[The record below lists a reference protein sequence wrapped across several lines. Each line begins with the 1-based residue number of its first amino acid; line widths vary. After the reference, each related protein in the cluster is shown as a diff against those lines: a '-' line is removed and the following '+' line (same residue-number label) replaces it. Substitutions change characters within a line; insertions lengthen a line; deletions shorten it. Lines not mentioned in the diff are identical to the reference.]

1 MSNLVNTKFIYNN
14 ESVASIGSLLG
25 PSAAAP
31 KTGEAGFDG
40 VLSGVKKRL
49 SGQVDATAGGNS
61 LPPGALCIIP
71 IGPSINV
78 LTSGKS
84 EWSDE
89 TIREFARKEG
99 LNPGVL
105 GLIMQKSAP
114 GAGRQSPGGGTDGLP
129 DSSQLSMASVIGDP
143 ALMGLVA
150 HNVPLAGGAAFAV
163 SPDSFRSVAFAN
175 TAEAAYSNRNE
186 FPAVAAGPLVMPGRL
201 GGAVPEWGATST
213 AELGARTAASAS
225 LSLQVATVG
234 NQAAGGINTVN
245 TLAVVGV
252 VANEGVRPEVG
263 ALAPPPG
270 ANVNAQRQFIM
281 ERAELV
287 AVTYTNAGLQS
298 QGGAVV
304 PPVSGA
310 FGLPLTVEV
319 PVAVASAAAGVLN
332 PPDAAVPPV
341 AGSLAMPLKVE
352 GRNAAPSVA
361 AGMSI
366 QADAAVP
373 VAGGPINAVATASMA
388 PAELVMKFKGGEQPV
403 ELIPGVEQVPG
414 RRSDALASRKTGD
427 SMDQPGSA
435 SPVWREEIDLSQ
447 FAVAPAASK
456 EQGTAGSNNPAT
468 GGGAQQSSEHALAEE
483 KGRQDRQYLKLSEQL
498 MDIVGKRISDQVVK
512 GVWQMSFQ
520 LRPARMGRI
529 DVQLGMTNGEVEAA
543 FTSSQADTQ
552 RLLEGGLDRLRG
564 ALEGAGLN
572 VGRLFADGGAM
583 GGEAQSRQQ
592 SGNGAQVPVA
602 GLAQEAP
609 QPAVK
614 GVLAALPMQKLSAE
628 GVDLF
633 I

>member
-129 DSSQLSMASVIGDP
+129 DSSQISMASVIGDP
-143 ALMGLVA
+143 ALMGLVT

-163 SPDSFRSVAFAN
+163 SPDSFRPVAFAS
-175 TAEAAYSNRNE
+175 TAEAADSNINE
-186 FPAVAAGPLVMPGRL
+186 SPAVAAGPLVMPGRL

-213 AELGARTAASAS
+213 AAVGARTAAAAS

-234 NQAAGGINTVN
+234 NQAAGGINTVHTVN

-252 VANEGVRPEVG
+252 VAHEGVRPEVG

-281 ERAELV
+281 EHAELV
-287 AVTYTNAGLQS
+287 GVTYADAGLQS
-298 QGGAVV
+298 PGSAVA
-304 PPVSGA
+304 PPVPGA
-310 FGLPLTVEV
+310 FGLPLKVEV

-341 AGSLAMPLKVE
+341 
-352 GRNAAPSVA
+352 
-361 AGMSI
+361 
-366 QADAAVP
+366 P
-373 VAGGPINAVATASMA
+373 VAGSPINAVATASMA

-414 RRSDALASRKTGD
+414 RRSDDLASRKTGD

-529 DVQLGMTNGEVEAA
+529 DVQIGMTNGEVEAA

-552 RLLEGGLDRLRG
+552 RLLEGGLERLRG

-572 VGRLFADGGAM
+572 VGRLFSDGGAM

-602 GLAQEAP
+602 GLAQGAP

-614 GVLAALPMQKLSAE
+614 GVSAALPMQKLSAE

>member
-25 PSAAAP
+25 PSAAAL

-175 TAEAAYSNRNE
+175 TAEAAYSNGNE

-213 AELGARTAASAS
+213 AAVGARTAASAS

-234 NQAAGGINTVN
+234 NQAAGGIINTVHTVN

-252 VANEGVRPEVG
+252 VAHEGVRPEVG

-304 PPVSGA
+304 PPVPGA
-310 FGLPLTVEV
+310 FGLPLKVEV

-341 AGSLAMPLKVE
+341 
-352 GRNAAPSVA
+352 
-361 AGMSI
+361 
-366 QADAAVP
+366 P
-373 VAGGPINAVATASMA
+373 VAGSPVNAVATASMA
-388 PAELVMKFKGGEQPV
+388 SAELVMKFKGGEQPV

-447 FAVAPAASK
+447 FAVAPAASN

-572 VGRLFADGGAM
+572 VGRLFSDGGAM

-614 GVLAALPMQKLSAE
+614 GVSAALPMQKLSAE

>member
-25 PSAAAP
+25 PAAAAP

-40 VLSGVKKRL
+40 VLNGVKKRL

-114 GAGRQSPGGGTDGLP
+114 GAGRQSPGGCTDGLP

-143 ALMGLVA
+143 ALMALVA
-150 HNVPLAGGAAFAV
+150 HNVPLAGGAAFAN
-163 SPDSFRSVAFAN
+163 S
-175 TAEAAYSNRNE
+175 AEAAYSNINQS
-186 FPAVAAGPLVMPGRL
+186 PAVAAGPFALPGRP
-201 GGAVPEWGATST
+201 GGAVPAWAATST
-213 AELGARTAASAS
+213 AEAGARTAVSAG
-225 LSLQVATVG
+225 LSLQVATAG
-234 NQAAGGINTVN
+234 SQAAGGINTVN
-245 TLAVVGV
+245 TLAVVGG

-263 ALAPPPG
+263 ALTVTPG

-281 ERAELV
+281 EHAELV
-287 AVTYTNAGLQS
+287 AVTYTDAGLQS
-298 QGGAVV
+298 QGRAVV
-304 PPVSGA
+304 PPVPAA
-310 FGLPLTVEV
+310 FGLPLKVEG

-341 AGSLAMPLKVE
+341 AGAPAMPLKVE
-352 GRNAAPSVA
+352 GRNAVPSVA
-361 AGMSI
+361 AGLSI

-373 VAGGPINAVATASMA
+373 VAGSPINAVATASMV

-403 ELIPGVEQVPG
+403 QLIPGVERVSG
-414 RRSDALASRKTGD
+414 RRSDALVSRKTGD
-427 SMDQPGSA
+427 SMESPGSA
-435 SPVWREEIDLSQ
+435 SPVWHEEIDLSQ
-447 FAVAPAASK
+447 FAVAPAAPK
-456 EQGTAGSNNPAT
+456 EQGTAGSNDPAT
-468 GGGAQQSSEHALAEE
+468 GGGDQQSSENALAEE

-498 MDIVGKRISDQVVK
+498 MDVVGKRISDQVVK

-614 GVLAALPMQKLSAE
+614 GVSAALPLQKLSAE

>member
-1 MSNLVNTKFIYNN
+1 M
-14 ESVASIGSLLG
+14 
-25 PSAAAP
+25 PSAARP

-49 SGQVDATAGGNS
+49 SGQVDATGSGNS
-61 LPPGALCIIP
+61 LPSGALCIIP

-78 LTSGKS
+78 LTSGKP

-114 GAGRQSPGGGTDGLP
+114 GAGRQSPGADGMA
-129 DSSQLSMASVIGDP
+129 DASQFSMASIIGDP

-150 HNVPLAGGAAFAV
+150 HTVPMAGVAAFAG
-163 SPDSFRSVAFAN
+163 SSDSFGSVAFAN
-175 TAEAAYSNRNE
+175 AAESADANLNE
-186 FPAVAAGPLVMPGRL
+186 SPAVSAGPLVMPGRL
-201 GGAVPEWGATST
+201 GGAVPEWTATST
-213 AELGARTAASAS
+213 GDVGARTAAYSS
-225 LSLQVATVG
+225 LPLQIATG
-234 NQAAGGINTVN
+234 GSQAAGGINTVN

-252 VANEGVRPEVG
+252 VAHEGVRPAVG
-263 ALAPPPG
+263 ALAATPG

-281 ERAELV
+281 EHAELV

-298 QGGAVV
+298 QGGAVA
-304 PPVSGA
+304 PPVPGA
-310 FGLPLTVEV
+310 VGLPLKVDG

-332 PPDAAVPPV
+332 PLDAAVPPV
-341 AGSLAMPLKVE
+341 PGALAMPLKVA
-352 GRNAAPSVA
+352 GQNAAPSVA

-373 VAGGPINAVATASMA
+373 PVPVAGSPINAVATASVV
-388 PAELVMKFKGGEQPV
+388 PAELVIKGEGRPV
-403 ELIPGVEQVPG
+403 QLNPGVERVSG
-414 RRSDALASRKTGD
+414 RRSDAWVSRKPGD

-435 SPVWREEIDLSQ
+435 SPVWHEEIDLTQ

-456 EQGTAGSNNPAT
+456 EQSTAGSNDPAT
-468 GGGAQQSSEHALAEE
+468 GGGDQPSSENAVAEE
-483 KGRQDRQYLKLSEQL
+483 KGRQDRQYLKLSDQL
-498 MDIVGKRISDQVVK
+498 MDVVGKRISDQVVK

-529 DVQLGMTNGEVEAA
+529 DVQLGMSNGEIEAA

-572 VGRLFADGGAM
+572 VGRLLADGGAM
-583 GGEAQSRQQ
+583 GGEAQSRQP

-602 GLAQEAP
+602 GLAQEAV

-614 GVLAALPMQKLSAE
+614 GVSAALPIQKLSAE

>member
-14 ESVASIGSLLG
+14 EPVASIGSLLA

-40 VLSGVKKRL
+40 VLSGVKKSL
-49 SGQVDATAGGNS
+49 SGQLDATTGGNS

-150 HNVPLAGGAAFAV
+150 HNVPMAGGAAFAV
-163 SPDSFRSVAFAN
+163 SPDSFRPVAFAS
-175 TAEAAYSNRNE
+175 TAEAADSNINE
-186 FPAVAAGPLVMPGRL
+186 SPAVAAGPLVMPGRL
-201 GGAVPEWGATST
+201 GGAVPEWRATST
-213 AELGARTAASAS
+213 GAVGARTAATSS

-234 NQAAGGINTVN
+234 SQAAGGINTVN

-281 ERAELV
+281 EHAELV
-287 AVTYTNAGLQS
+287 GVTYADAGLQS
-298 QGGAVV
+298 PGSAVA
-304 PPVSGA
+304 PPVPGA
-310 FGLPLTVEV
+310 FGLPLKVEV

-341 AGSLAMPLKVE
+341 P
-352 GRNAAPSVA
+352 
-361 AGMSI
+361 
-366 QADAAVP
+366 VP
-373 VAGGPINAVATASMA
+373 VAGSPINAVATASMA
-388 PAELVMKFKGGEQPV
+388 SAELVMKFKEGEQPV
-403 ELIPGVEQVPG
+403 QLIPGGGRVSG

-427 SMDQPGSA
+427 SMEPPGSA

-447 FAVAPAASK
+447 FAVAPAAAK

-468 GGGAQQSSEHALAEE
+468 GGGDQQSSEHALAEE

-498 MDIVGKRISDQVVK
+498 MDIVGRRISDQVVK

-572 VGRLFADGGAM
+572 VGRLFSDGGAM

-609 QPAVK
+609 QPADK
-614 GVLAALPMQKLSAE
+614 GVAAALPMQKLSAE

>member
-129 DSSQLSMASVIGDP
+129 DSSQISMASVIGDP

-186 FPAVAAGPLVMPGRL
+186 SPAVAAGPLVMPGRL

-213 AELGARTAASAS
+213 AAVGARAAASAS

-234 NQAAGGINTVN
+234 NQAAGGINTVHTVN

-252 VANEGVRPEVG
+252 VAHEGVRPEVG

-304 PPVSGA
+304 PPVPGA
-310 FGLPLTVEV
+310 FGLPLKVEV
-319 PVAVASAAAGVLN
+319 PVAVASAVAGVLN

-341 AGSLAMPLKVE
+341 
-352 GRNAAPSVA
+352 
-361 AGMSI
+361 
-366 QADAAVP
+366 P
-373 VAGGPINAVATASMA
+373 VAGSPINAVATASMA

-403 ELIPGVEQVPG
+403 ELIPGVERVPG
-414 RRSDALASRKTGD
+414 RRSDALVSRKTGD
-427 SMDQPGSA
+427 SMDQSGSA

-614 GVLAALPMQKLSAE
+614 GVSAALPMQKLSAE

>member
-129 DSSQLSMASVIGDP
+129 DSSQISMASVIGDP

-175 TAEAAYSNRNE
+175 TAEAAYSNGNE

-234 NQAAGGINTVN
+234 NQAAGGINTVHTVN

-252 VANEGVRPEVG
+252 VAHEGVRPEVG

-304 PPVSGA
+304 PPVPGA
-310 FGLPLTVEV
+310 FGLPLKVEV

-341 AGSLAMPLKVE
+341 
-352 GRNAAPSVA
+352 
-361 AGMSI
+361 
-366 QADAAVP
+366 P
-373 VAGGPINAVATASMA
+373 VAGSPINAVATASMA
-388 PAELVMKFKGGEQPV
+388 PAELVMNFKGGEQPV

-414 RRSDALASRKTGD
+414 RRSDDLASRKTGD

-529 DVQLGMTNGEVEAA
+529 DVQIGMTNGEVEAA

-552 RLLEGGLDRLRG
+552 RLLEGGLERLRG

-609 QPAVK
+609 QPADK
-614 GVLAALPMQKLSAE
+614 GVAAALPMQKLSAE

>member
-61 LPPGALCIIP
+61 LPPGALRIIP

-114 GAGRQSPGGGTDGLP
+114 GAGRQSPDGGTDGLP
-129 DSSQLSMASVIGDP
+129 DSSPLSMASVIGDP

-175 TAEAAYSNRNE
+175 TAEAAYSNGNE

-213 AELGARTAASAS
+213 AAVGARTAAAAS

-234 NQAAGGINTVN
+234 NQAAGGINTVHTVN

-252 VANEGVRPEVG
+252 VAHEGVRPEVG

-304 PPVSGA
+304 PPVPGA
-310 FGLPLTVEV
+310 FGLPLKVEV

-341 AGSLAMPLKVE
+341 
-352 GRNAAPSVA
+352 
-361 AGMSI
+361 
-366 QADAAVP
+366 P
-373 VAGGPINAVATASMA
+373 VAGSPINAVATASMA
-388 PAELVMKFKGGEQPV
+388 PAELVMNFKGG
-403 ELIPGVEQVPG
+403 GAA
-414 RRSDALASRKTGD
+414 RRTDPR
-427 SMDQPGSA
+427 
-435 SPVWREEIDLSQ
+435 
-447 FAVAPAASK
+447 
-456 EQGTAGSNNPAT
+456 
-468 GGGAQQSSEHALAEE
+468 GGASAWQA
-483 KGRQDRQYLKLSEQL
+483 
-498 MDIVGKRISDQVVK
+498 VG
-512 GVWQMSFQ
+512 
-520 LRPARMGRI
+520 
-529 DVQLGMTNGEVEAA
+529 
-543 FTSSQADTQ
+543 
-552 RLLEGGLDRLRG
+552 
-564 ALEGAGLN
+564 
-572 VGRLFADGGAM
+572 
-583 GGEAQSRQQ
+583 
-592 SGNGAQVPVA
+592 
-602 GLAQEAP
+602 
-609 QPAVK
+609 
-614 GVLAALPMQKLSAE
+614 
-628 GVDLF
+628 
-633 I
+633 

>member
-14 ESVASIGSLLG
+14 ESVASIGSLLA
-25 PSAAAP
+25 PSAAGP

-114 GAGRQSPGGGTDGLP
+114 GAGRQSPGGGTDGLS
-129 DSSQLSMASVIGDP
+129 DSSPLSMASVIGDP

-150 HNVPLAGGAAFAV
+150 HNVPMAGGA
-163 SPDSFRSVAFAN
+163 AFAN
-175 TAEAAYSNRNE
+175 TAEAASSNINAS
-186 FPAVAAGPLVMPGRL
+186 PAVAAGLFVMPGRI

-213 AELGARTAASAS
+213 AA
-225 LSLQVATVG
+225 VG
-234 NQAAGGINTVN
+234 QAAGGMNTVN

-252 VANEGVRPEVG
+252 VAHEGVRPEGG

-270 ANVNAQRQFIM
+270 SNVNAQRQFIM
-281 ERAELV
+281 ARAELV
-287 AVTYTNAGLQS
+287 AVTYTDAGLQS
-298 QGGAVV
+298 RGGALV
-304 PPVSGA
+304 PPAPGA
-310 FGLPLTVEV
+310 FGLPLKVAG

-332 PPDAAVPPV
+332 PLDAAVPPV
-341 AGSLAMPLKVE
+341 AGAPAMPLKVE

-373 VAGGPINAVATASMA
+373 PVPVAGSPINAVATASMG

-403 ELIPGVEQVPG
+403 PLIPGVERVSG
-414 RRSDALASRKTGD
+414 RRSDALVSRKTGD
-427 SMDQPGSA
+427 SMESPGSA
-435 SPVWREEIDLSQ
+435 SPVWHEEIDLSQ

-468 GGGAQQSSEHALAEE
+468 GGGDQQSSENALAEE

-498 MDIVGKRISDQVVK
+498 MDVVGRRISDQVVK

-552 RLLEGGLDRLRG
+552 RLLEGGFERLRG

-614 GVLAALPMQKLSAE
+614 GGSAVLPLQKLSAE

>member
-14 ESVASIGSLLG
+14 EPVASIGSLLA

-114 GAGRQSPGGGTDGLP
+114 GAGRQSPDGGTDGLP

-175 TAEAAYSNRNE
+175 TAEAAYSNGNE

-201 GGAVPEWGATST
+201 GGAVPEWRATST
-213 AELGARTAASAS
+213 GAVGARTAATSS

-234 NQAAGGINTVN
+234 SQAAGGINTVN

-304 PPVSGA
+304 PPVPGA
-310 FGLPLTVEV
+310 FGLPLKVEV

-341 AGSLAMPLKVE
+341 
-352 GRNAAPSVA
+352 
-361 AGMSI
+361 
-366 QADAAVP
+366 P
-373 VAGGPINAVATASMA
+373 VAGSPINAVATASMA
-388 PAELVMKFKGGEQPV
+388 SAELVMKFKEGEQPV
-403 ELIPGVEQVPG
+403 QLIPGGERVSG

-427 SMDQPGSA
+427 SMEPPGSA

-447 FAVAPAASK
+447 FAVAPAAAK

-468 GGGAQQSSEHALAEE
+468 GGGDQQSSEHALAEE

-498 MDIVGKRISDQVVK
+498 MDIVGRRISDQVVK

-552 RLLEGGLDRLRG
+552 RLLEGGLERLRG

-602 GLAQEAP
+602 GLAQGAP

-614 GVLAALPMQKLSAE
+614 GVSAALPMQKLSAE